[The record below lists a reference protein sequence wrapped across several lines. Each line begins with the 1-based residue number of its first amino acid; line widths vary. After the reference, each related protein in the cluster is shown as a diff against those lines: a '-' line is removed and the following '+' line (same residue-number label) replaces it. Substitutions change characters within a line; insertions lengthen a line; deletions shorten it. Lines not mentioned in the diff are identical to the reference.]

1 MRVRGT
7 CSVLGCPNKG
17 VHKLPANETVRLQWI
32 KVMRLDRQR
41 KVGWNLRRYSRVCSD
56 HFQESDFVY
65 LDFSKWGK
73 CCIENFS
80 DTRQKFQLL
89 S

>member
-17 VHKLPANETVRLQWI
+17 VHKLPANETIRLQWI

-41 KVGWNLRRYSRVCSD
+41 KVGWNLRRYSRVCSC
-56 HFQESDFVY
+56 HFQDSDFVY
-65 LDFSKWGK
+65 YVEFSKSGK
-73 CCIENFS
+73 SLLINTNNIVVL
-80 DTRQKFQLL
+80 TR
-89 S
+89 